1 MFFKLFISLLL
12 FQAYFAVF
20 DTSSLFTLDA
30 LRITHVVVSVQVEAK
45 HQTLRNCLN
54 FGQCHEKT
62 PLSSLLISQRR
73 HFGKVL
79 DSFRSACINPSTMPP
94 TPTLS
99 NHIKHL
105 REQYSQNYT
114 VHPLTYDTVHLP
126 TLSRPRPSLKRS
138 SSTSAGFVHTGDDFN
153 QSARLISTAI
163 GKIADILVE
172 LKTNLDQEK

>member
-1 MFFKLFISLLL
+1 M
-12 FQAYFAVF
+12 F
-20 DTSSLFTLDA
+20 DTSSLFTSDA
-30 LRITHVVVSVQVEAK
+30 IHITHVVVSVQVEAMQ
-45 HQTLRNCLN
+45 QTLQNSLN
-54 FGQCHEKT
+54 FGQSQEIT
-62 PLSSLLISQRR
+62 PLCRSLISQRR
-73 HFGKVL
+73 HFVKVL

-105 REQYSQNYT
+105 RDQSSQNCT
-114 VHPLTYDTVHLP
+114 VHPLTYDTIHLP

-163 GKIADILVE
+163 EKIADILVE
-172 LKTNLDQEK
+172 LMTNLDQELKKEE